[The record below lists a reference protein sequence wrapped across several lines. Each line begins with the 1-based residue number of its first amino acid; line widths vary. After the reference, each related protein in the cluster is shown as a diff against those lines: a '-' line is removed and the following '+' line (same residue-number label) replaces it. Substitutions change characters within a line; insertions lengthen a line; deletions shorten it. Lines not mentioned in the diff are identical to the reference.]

1 MMVHFSI
8 SCCSLVFDGK
18 SESEHLMVYC
28 RLFYIL
34 GILWS
39 NTGRS
44 KLDPPGCQLLRGRR
58 LRVRPGGP
66 RGRRCLG
73 SWAGLLELE
82 GVLRVPLRGVGACL
96 GLGPEGL
103 GFQGFRV

>member
-34 GILWS
+34 VFYGPIRVEAS
-39 NTGRS
+39 ST
-44 KLDPPGCQLLRGRR
+44 LRAASCCGA
-58 LRVRPGGP
+58 GGS
-66 RGRRCLG
+66 G
-73 SWAGLLELE
+73 
-82 GVLRVPLRGVGACL
+82 
-96 GLGPEGL
+96 
-103 GFQGFRV
+103 